1 MILKNLE
8 ETIKFGHNFSL
19 KLKAKSIILLK
30 GKIGAG
36 KTSLVKGIAEG
47 LQIKENITSPTFALS
62 HHYNSGKLP
71 LIHMDLYRLDDAI
84 SAKELFL
91 EEEEE
96 LEQNNGIM
104 VIEWPEKIISIV
116 DKYWLI
122 EINYLND
129 SGRILKIY
137 DPYDSMKSWT
147 CLIFGCG

>member
-1 MILKNLE
+1 MLLKNLE

-19 KLKAKSIILLK
+19 ELKAKSIILLK
-30 GKIGAG
+30 GQIGAG

-62 HHYNSGKLP
+62 HHYNSGKIP
-71 LIHMDLYRLDDAI
+71 LIHMDLYRLEDTL

-96 LEQNNGIM
+96 LEENNGIM

-116 DKYWLI
+116 DEYWLI
-122 EINYLND
+122 DINYSEG
-129 SGRILKIY
+129 SGRILTIY
-137 DPYDSMKSWT
+137 DPYDFRKS
-147 CLIFGCG
+147 